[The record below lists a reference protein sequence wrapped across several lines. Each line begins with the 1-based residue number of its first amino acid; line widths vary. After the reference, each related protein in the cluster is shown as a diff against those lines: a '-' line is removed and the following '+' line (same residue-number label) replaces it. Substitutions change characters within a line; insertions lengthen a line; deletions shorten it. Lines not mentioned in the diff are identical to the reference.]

1 MKTQFKEDKTYPC
14 HSYCIL
20 TLCYDY
26 RADNKERI
34 WGEKGRTDP
43 AYEIMD
49 GRTTERSPEVKIFL
63 LNYI

>member
-1 MKTQFKEDKTYPC
+1 VSLILY
-14 HSYCIL
+14 IL